1 MPSCPKRCLW
11 VSDLSLSLFCANSA
25 LPWGIS
31 AHRSRP
37 SSGHRVFTASDHCN
51 PSSSPNSGLGHPHLS
66 PEPMSVVQRR
76 INPTTMGIAH
86 RSNLVFARGSPPPR
100 RMPVSVWF
108 SPPRPRHSAC
118 RVLPNLS
125 GYPDQPPRSRSPG
138 LPRLRRL
145 RRRVH
150 GGRRLWLTEG
160 D

>member
-86 RSNLVFARGSPPPR
+86 RSNLVFARGSPPPAVCPSQSGSR
-100 RMPVSVWF
+100 HPDLAIVLVESSPTSPATQTNPRALEAPVCL
-108 SPPRPRHSAC
+108 A
-118 RVLPNLS
+118 S
-125 GYPDQPPRSRSPG
+125 GDCAAVS
-138 LPRLRRL
+138 
-145 RRRVH
+145 
-150 GGRRLWLTEG
+150 TEDAASG
-160 D
+160 